1 MLPANSPLNA
11 ALKALANDVR
21 SKAPLAPSG
30 SVQLAPHER
39 LRRMQRIVALADEVE
54 QLGEKLSDPRAEEQ
68 FEAILRELGRAGAF
82 PDGSLVVAAAF
93 AF

>member
-1 MLPANSPLNA
+1 MVAMNSPLNA

-21 SKAPLAPSG
+21 LKAPLAPTG
-30 SVQLAPHER
+30 ATKLAPQER
-39 LRRMQRIVALADEVE
+39 LRRIQRIVALADEVE
-54 QLGEKLSDPRAEEQ
+54 HLAENLPDPRAEEQ
-68 FEAILRELGRAGAF
+68 FEAILQELGRVGAF

>member
-1 MLPANSPLNA
+1 MVPMNSPLNA

-21 SKAPLAPSG
+21 LKAPLAPTG
-30 SVQLAPHER
+30 PTKLAPQER
-39 LRRMQRIVALADEVE
+39 LRRIQRIVTLADEVE
-54 QLGEKLSDPRAEEQ
+54 QLAEIPDPRAEEQ

-82 PDGSLVVAAAF
+82 PDGSLVIAAAF

>member
-1 MLPANSPLNA
+1 MLPMNSSLHA

-21 SKAPLAPSG
+21 LRAPLAPTG
-30 SVQLAPHER
+30 SAQLAPQER
-39 LRRMQRIVALADEVE
+39 LRRIQRIVALADEVE
-54 QLGEKLSDPRAEEQ
+54 QLGETVPDPRAGAH
-68 FEAILRELGRAGAF
+68 FEAILRELGKAGAF

>member
-1 MLPANSPLNA
+1 MFESASPLNA

-21 SKAPLAPSG
+21 LKAPSVTGG
-30 SVQLAPHER
+30 SISLGPQER
-39 LRRMQRIVALADEVE
+39 LRRIQRIVALADKVE
-54 QLGEKLSDPRAEEQ
+54 QLSERLPHPEAEQQ
-68 FEAILRELGRAGAF
+68 FEAILRELGSVGAF